1 MTAGGTARRLDS
13 GSRGPTRVA
22 RQRVSRT
29 VMDEQARE
37 SASMSALVT
46 EHFVLQSAASTTIS
60 EASAR
65 ASLYVFS
72 LSSALVAI
80 PYVEPGGVDLL
91 RSLASQRRGGGR
103 GAGHAWHQ
111 APMDHGPAHHGQHG
125 RDHQQPVGAVGVAR
139 WLPRCST
146 HRMCF
151 RSWWTPRRPWSLS
164 PPRTPIDVSPLRGG
178 RCKSAAA
185 SIRPCMTASSSPFA
199 RRRPS
204 SARASPCATAQAAA
218 SA

>member
-37 SASMSALVT
+37 SAFMSALVT
-46 EHFVLQSAASTTIS
+46 EPFVLQSAASTTIS

-103 GAGHAWHQ
+103 GAGHAGHQ

-164 PPRTPIDVSPLRGG
+164 PPRTPIDVSPL
-178 RCKSAAA
+178 
-185 SIRPCMTASSSPFA
+185 P
-199 RRRPS
+199 RRPLQICS
-204 SARASPCATAQAAA
+204 GGHPPMHDRLIESLRPSTAVSARASPCATAQAAA